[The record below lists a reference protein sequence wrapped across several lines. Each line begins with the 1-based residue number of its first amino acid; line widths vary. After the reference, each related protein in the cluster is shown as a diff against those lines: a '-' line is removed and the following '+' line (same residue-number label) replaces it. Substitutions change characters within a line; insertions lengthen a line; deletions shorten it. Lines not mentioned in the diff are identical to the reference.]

1 MPDWIARKPPDPK
14 NCPVRVL
21 VISTMVWPDVVELPG
36 SDKVLVESA
45 TPGVADRWATA
56 FRAPAPSTGSSV
68 SRSVV
73 SRQSRSANGPG
84 PRRAPACST
93 ASGTGGRLVRKG
105 RATSSTTEPRI
116 RLLGGFSVAVGDDV
130 VADRAWR
137 LRKAKALVKILA
149 LAPDRRV
156 HRERLAELLWPD
168 RDADAA
174 ANNLNQALYAA
185 RRALDA
191 AGADGAAAV
200 ALIDGAVVLKAQVD
214 VDAFEAAAARA
225 RADRDPAAYVRALG
239 LHGGALLPE
248 DRYEPWADA
257 RRAALTELHTALC
270 LELAELHGDAPAAVV
285 ALQRALVADPLAEP
299 AHRALMRLY
308 ARTGRR
314 QQALAQYQLL
324 RQGLNAE
331 LAAEPD
337 PATRAL
343 YQQLLAPPPAAAAA
357 GGGNLPRQLTSFVG
371 RERER
376 ADIARLLARA
386 RLVTLT
392 GPGGCGKTR
401 LALEAAADALEQ
413 LPDGAWF
420 IDLASLS
427 DPALVVQAAALAV
440 GVPIPGS
447 RSPLEALVAHL
458 ATRDALIVLD
468 NCEHLIDA
476 CARLAEEVLRAGP
489 GVRILATSREP
500 LRCADEVAWR
510 VPSLAEAERLF
521 CERAAAVR
529 PGFDP
534 ADGAAGAVEEIC
546 RHLDGMPLAIELA
559 AARAGALSFDQIA
572 ARLGDSLDVLGAGR
586 RTALTRQQTLRAT
599 IDWSH
604 DLLTGEERVL
614 HRRLAVFAGG
624 FTLEAAEEVCA
635 DGAIARR
642 RVVDLLA
649 RLVEKSLVVAEG
661 ERFRLLDTVR
671 QYAAE
676 RLEAAAER
684 DTVGL
689 RHLDWCL
696 ALAEEHDPLSAGPR
710 RSLQVLESE
719 HDNLRA
725 GLAWAL
731 RRDPQAA
738 LRLATRLWRFWLD
751 RGYFA
756 EGNRWLQTAL
766 AAAPER
772 TPLRVEALLAGA
784 GLSLRL
790 GDPSGFLRHVSDAV
804 SAYRVLGDDRA
815 TAAALYQHAMLAQYV
830 HGTDA
835 EALFG
840 EALALAR
847 RLQDNRLLAAATHAS
862 ATLPWYRGDNTAAR
876 ARVLDALALLDMAPD
891 DDTPFFD
898 GVTFG
903 VCLLDEGPQRRPR
916 IFWEETVFLF
926 HRFARAQAIAYALNN
941 LAWVARAD
949 GDLEQARTTLD
960 DALGRFRSLEDLR
973 GEALTLAHLGNLAR
987 SLGDFEAGRAR
998 LDIAL
1003 TIRSELGDRRAVH
1016 STRIGLGL
1024 LAMTAGDAPAGR
1036 ALLSATL
1043 ADLEAVD
1050 DLPAMAGAQT
1060 NWAIGEERLGE
1071 LQQAARLYEDGSA
1084 LLGLQR
1090 LHRLEAWARLALHDV
1105 YVALGDEPRAQ
1116 TALQRAR
1123 ALFVT
1128 VGDARGVSYT
1138 DAKPALSAVK
1148 RPGA

>member
-1 MPDWIARKPPDPK
+1 M
-14 NCPVRVL
+14 
-21 VISTMVWPDVVELPG
+21 
-36 SDKVLVESA
+36 
-45 TPGVADRWATA
+45 
-56 FRAPAPSTGSSV
+56 
-68 SRSVV
+68 
-73 SRQSRSANGPG
+73 
-84 PRRAPACST
+84 
-93 ASGTGGRLVRKG
+93 
-105 RATSSTTEPRI
+105 
-116 RLLGGFSVAVGDDV
+116 
-130 VADRAWR
+130 
-137 LRKAKALVKILA
+137 
-149 LAPDRRV
+149 

-168 RDADAA
+168 RDAHAA

-200 ALIDGAVVLKAQVD
+200 VLMDGAVVLEAQVD
-214 VDAFEAAAARA
+214 VDAFEAAATRA
-225 RADRDPAAYVRALG
+225 RADRDPAAYERALDV
-239 LHGGALLPE
+239 HGGELLPE

-270 LELAELHGDAPAAVV
+270 LELAELHGDAPVAVV
-285 ALQRALVADPLAEP
+285 ALQRALVADPIAEP

-324 RQGLNAE
+324 RLGLSAE

-343 YQQLLAPPPAAAAA
+343 YQQLLAPTPAPAE

-371 RERER
+371 REREC
-376 ADIARLLARA
+376 AEIARLLGRA

-401 LALEAAADALEQ
+401 LALEAAAGALAE

-420 IDLASLS
+420 VDLGGLS
-427 DPALVVQAAALAV
+427 DPALVAQAAALAV

-447 RSPLEALVAHL
+447 RSAVEALAAHL
-458 ATRDALIVLD
+458 ATREALIVLD

-489 GVRILATSREP
+489 GVRVLATSREP
-500 LRCADEVAWR
+500 LRCADEVVWR

-521 CERAAAVR
+521 CERAAAAR

-534 ADGAAGAVEEIC
+534 ADAAGAVEEIC
-546 RHLDGMPLAIELA
+546 RRLDGMPLAIELA
-559 AARAGALSFDQIA
+559 AARAAALSLDQLA
-572 ARLGDSLDVLGAGR
+572 ARLGKSLDVLGAGR
-586 RTALTRQQTLRAT
+586 RTAVTRQQTLRAT

-604 DLLTGEERVL
+604 DLLTGEERL
-614 HRRLAVFAGG
+614 LYRRLAVFAGG

-635 DGAIARR
+635 GGAIALR

-661 ERFRLLDTVR
+661 ERFRLLDTMR
-671 QYAAE
+671 QYAAD

-696 ALAEEHDPLSAGPR
+696 ALAEQHDPLAAGPR

-719 HDNLRA
+719 HDNLRT

-731 RRDPQAA
+731 RRDSQAA

-756 EGNRWLQTAL
+756 EGNRWLQTTL
-766 AAAPER
+766 AAAPDQ
-772 TPLRVEALLAGA
+772 TPLRVEALLARA

-790 GDPSGFLRHVSDAV
+790 GDPNGFLRHVSDAV
-804 SAYRVLGDDRA
+804 TAYRLLGNERA

-830 HGTDA
+830 GRADA
-835 EALFG
+835 EALVG

-847 RLQDNRLLAAATHAS
+847 RLEDDRLLAVATHAS
-862 ATLPWYRGDNTAAR
+862 ATLPWFRGDNAAAR
-876 ARVLDALALLDMAPD
+876 ARVLEALALLDAAPD

-903 VCLLDEGPQRRPR
+903 VCLLDEGPHRRPR
-916 IFWEETVFLF
+916 MFWEETVFLF
-926 HRFARAQAIAYALNN
+926 HRFARSQAIAYALNN
-941 LAWVARAD
+941 LAWVARAE
-949 GDLEQARTTLD
+949 GDLEQAEATLD
-960 DALGRFRSLEDLR
+960 DALARFRRLQDRR
-973 GEALTLAHLGNLAR
+973 GEALTLAHMGNLSR
-987 SLGDFEAGRAR
+987 SLGDFEAGRAC
-998 LDIAL
+998 LEEAF
-1003 TIRSELGDRRAVH
+1003 TIRSDLGDRRAVLN
-1016 STRIGLGL
+1016 TRMGLGM
-1024 LAMTAGDAPAGR
+1024 LALTAGDAPAGR
-1036 ALLSATL
+1036 ALLSAVL
-1043 ADLEAVD
+1043 AHVEAVD
-1050 DLPAMAGAQT
+1050 DLPAMACVQT

-1071 LQQAARLYEDGSA
+1071 LDQAARLYEDGCA
-1084 LLGLQR
+1084 LLGVQRLQR
-1090 LHRLEAWARLALHDV
+1090 VEGWGRMALHEV
-1105 YVALGDEPRAQ
+1105 CVAVGDEPGAQ

-1123 ALFVT
+1123 ALFAA
-1128 VGDARGVSYT
+1128 VGDARGVPYT
-1138 DAKPALSAVK
+1138 DAKPVLS
-1148 RPGA
+1148 GAKQPARSFVPSTSPPKGAPRA

>member
-1 MPDWIARKPPDPK
+1 
-14 NCPVRVL
+14 
-21 VISTMVWPDVVELPG
+21 
-36 SDKVLVESA
+36 
-45 TPGVADRWATA
+45 
-56 FRAPAPSTGSSV
+56 
-68 SRSVV
+68 
-73 SRQSRSANGPG
+73 
-84 PRRAPACST
+84 
-93 ASGTGGRLVRKG
+93 
-105 RATSSTTEPRI
+105 
-116 RLLGGFSVAVGDDV
+116 LGGFSVAVGDNV
-130 VADRAWR
+130 VSDRAWR

-156 HRERLAELLWPD
+156 HGERLAEWLWPD
-168 RDADAA
+168 RAADAA
-174 ANNLNQALYAA
+174 ANNLNQALYCA

-191 AGADGAAAV
+191 TGADGAATLAM
-200 ALIDGAVVLKAQVD
+200 LDGAVVLRARVD
-214 VDAFEAAAARA
+214 VDCFEAAAARA
-225 RADRDPAAYVRALG
+225 RADREPAAYERALG
-239 LHGGALLPE
+239 LYGGELLPE

-270 LELAELHGDAPAAVV
+270 LELAELHGDAPAAMV
-285 ALQRALVADPLAEP
+285 ALQRALVGDPLAEP
-299 AHRALMRLY
+299 AHRALMGLY
-308 ARTGRR
+308 ARSGRR

-343 YQQLLAPPPAAAAA
+343 YQQLLAPTPAAAAA
-357 GGGNLPRQLTSFVG
+357 QGHGNLPRQLTSFVG
-371 RERER
+371 RQRER
-376 ADIARLLARA
+376 ADIARLLGGA

-401 LALEAAADALEQ
+401 LALEVAADALAQ

-420 IDLASLS
+420 VDLASLS
-427 DPALVVQAAALAV
+427 DPALVAQAAALAV
-440 GVPIPGS
+440 GVPIPAS
-447 RSPLEALVAHL
+447 RSALEALVAHL
-458 ATRDALIVLD
+458 ATREALLVLD

-476 CARLAEEVLRAGP
+476 CARLVEEVLRAGP
-489 GVRILATSREP
+489 GVRVLATSREP
-500 LRCADEVAWR
+500 LRCADELAWR
-510 VPSLAEAERLF
+510 VPGLAEAERLF
-521 CERAAAVR
+521 CERAAAAR

-534 ADGAAGAVEEIC
+534 ADGAGAVGEIC
-546 RHLDGMPLAIELA
+546 RRLDGMPLAIELA
-559 AARAGALSFDQIA
+559 AARASALSLEQIA
-572 ARLGDSLDVLGAGR
+572 ARLGESLDVLVAGR

-614 HRRLAVFAGG
+614 YRRLAVFAGG
-624 FTLEAAEEVCA
+624 FTLEAAEAVCA
-635 DGAIARR
+635 GGAIARR
-642 RVVDLLA
+642 RVVDLLV

-731 RRDPQAA
+731 RRDPQSA
-738 LRLATRLWRFWLD
+738 LGLATRLWRFWLD

-756 EGNRWLQTAL
+756 EGNRWLQTTL
-766 AAAPER
+766 AAAPEQ
-772 TPLRVEALLAGA
+772 TPLRVEALFAGA

-790 GDPSGFLRHVSDAV
+790 GDPNGFLRHVSDAV
-804 SAYRVLGDDRA
+804 SAYRLLGDERA

-830 HGTDA
+830 HRADA
-835 EALFG
+835 EELFA

-847 RLQDNRLLAAATHAS
+847 RLKDDRLLAVATHAS
-862 ATLPWYRGDNTAAR
+862 ATLPWYRGDNAAAR
-876 ARVLDALALLDMAPD
+876 ARVLEALALLDAVPD
-891 DDTPFFD
+891 DETPFFD

-903 VCLLDEGPQRRPR
+903 MCLLDEGPHRRPR
-916 IFWEETVFLF
+916 IVWEETIFLF

-949 GDLEQARTTLD
+949 GDLEQAQATLD
-960 DALGRFRSLEDLR
+960 DALARFRHLQDRR
-973 GEALTLAHLGNLAR
+973 GEALTLAHMGNLSR
-987 SLGDFEAGRAR
+987 SLGDFEAARAR
-998 LDIAL
+998 LEEAL
-1003 TIRSELGDRRAVH
+1003 TIRRDLGDRRAML

-1043 ADLEAVD
+1043 GHLEAVD
-1050 DLPAMAGAQT
+1050 DLPAMAGLQVT
-1060 NWAIGEERLGE
+1060 WAFGEERLGE
-1071 LQQAARLYEDGSA
+1071 LQQAARLYEDGCA
-1084 LLGLQR
+1084 LLDLQR
-1090 LHRLEAWARLALHDV
+1090 LQRLEAWGRLALHEV
-1105 YVALGDEPRAQ
+1105 CVTLGDEPRAQ
-1116 TALQRAR
+1116 EALQRAR
-1123 ALFVT
+1123 ALFVA
-1128 VGDARGVSYT
+1128 VGDARGVPYT
-1138 DAKPALSAVK
+1138 DAKPTLSAVK
-1148 RPGA
+1148 QPGA

>member
-1 MPDWIARKPPDPK
+1 
-14 NCPVRVL
+14 
-21 VISTMVWPDVVELPG
+21 
-36 SDKVLVESA
+36 
-45 TPGVADRWATA
+45 
-56 FRAPAPSTGSSV
+56 
-68 SRSVV
+68 
-73 SRQSRSANGPG
+73 
-84 PRRAPACST
+84 
-93 ASGTGGRLVRKG
+93 
-105 RATSSTTEPRI
+105 
-116 RLLGGFSVAVGDDV
+116 
-130 VADRAWR
+130 
-137 LRKAKALVKILA
+137 
-149 LAPDRRV
+149 V

-174 ANNLNQALYAA
+174 ANNLNQALHSA

-191 AGADGAAAV
+191 AGADGAASV
-200 ALIDGAVVLKAQVD
+200 ALIDGAVVLKAEVD

-225 RADRDPAAYVRALG
+225 RADRDQAAYEQALG
-239 LHGGALLPE
+239 LYDGELLPE

-299 AHRALMRLY
+299 AHRALMSLY
-308 ARTGRR
+308 SRTGRR

-324 RQGLNAE
+324 RQALNAE
-331 LAAEPD
+331 LVAAPD

-343 YQQLLAPPPAAAAA
+343 YQQLLAPAPDAAAARS
-357 GGGNLPRQLTSFVG
+357 GNLPRQLTSFVG

-376 ADIARLLARA
+376 AYIARLLGRA

-401 LALEAAADALEQ
+401 LALEAAADATPRLR
-413 LPDGAWF
+413 DGAWF
-420 IDLASLS
+420 VDLASLS
-427 DPALVVQAAALAV
+427 DPALVAQAAAVAV
-440 GVPIPGS
+440 GVPIPAS
-447 RSPLEALVAHL
+447 RSALEALVAHL
-458 ATRDALIVLD
+458 ATRQALIVLD

-476 CARLAEEVLRAGP
+476 CACLAEEVLCAGP

-500 LRCADEVAWR
+500 LRCADEVAWG

-521 CERAAAVR
+521 CERAAAAR

-534 ADGAAGAVEEIC
+534 ADHAGVVEDIC
-546 RHLDGMPLAIELA
+546 RRLDGMPLAIELA
-559 AARAGALSFDQIA
+559 AARTTALSLEQIA
-572 ARLGDSLDVLGAGR
+572 ARLGDSLDMLSAGR
-586 RTALTRQQTLRAT
+586 RTALSRQQTLRAT

-614 HRRLAVFAGG
+614 HRRLAAFAGG

-635 DGAIARR
+635 GGAIARR

-649 RLVEKSLVVAEG
+649 RLVEKSLVVADG
-661 ERFRLLDTVR
+661 ERYRLLDTVR

-684 DTVGL
+684 DSVGL

-696 ALAEEHDPLSAGPR
+696 ALAEQHDPLSAGPR
-710 RSLQVLESE
+710 RSLQVLERE

-725 GLAWAL
+725 GLAFAV
-731 RRDPQAA
+731 RCDPQAA

-751 RGYFA
+751 RGFFA
-756 EGNRWLQTAL
+756 EGNRWLQTTL
-766 AAAPER
+766 AAAPEQ

-790 GDPSGFLRHVSDAV
+790 GDPDAFLRHVSDAV
-804 SAYRVLGDDRA
+804 SAYRLLGDERA
-815 TAAALYQHAMLAQYV
+815 TAAALYQHALLAQFV
-830 HGTDA
+830 HRADA
-835 EALFG
+835 GALFA

-847 RLQDNRLLAAATHAS
+847 RLEDPRLLAVATHAS
-862 ATLPWYRGDNTAAR
+862 ATLPWYRGDSAAAR
-876 ARVLDALALLDMAPD
+876 ARVLDALALLDAAPD

-903 VCLLDEGPQRRPR
+903 MCLLDEGPERRPR
-916 IFWEETVFLF
+916 MFWEETVFLF

-949 GDLEQARTTLD
+949 GDLEQAQAILD
-960 DALGRFRSLEDLR
+960 DALVRFRRLQDPR
-973 GEALTLAHLGNLAR
+973 GEALTLAHVGSLSR
-987 SLGDFEAGRAR
+987 SLGHFEAARAR
-998 LDIAL
+998 LEEAL
-1003 TIRSELGDRRAVH
+1003 AIRSDLGDRRAML

-1024 LAMTAGDAPAGR
+1024 LALTAGDAPGGR
-1036 ALLSATL
+1036 AVMSTTL

-1050 DLPAMAGAQT
+1050 DLPAMAGTQL

-1071 LQQAARLYEDGSA
+1071 LERAARLYENGSA
-1084 LLGLQR
+1084 LLRVQR
-1090 LHRLEAWARLALHDV
+1090 LQRLEAWGRLALHDV
-1105 YVALGDEPRAQ
+1105 CVALGDEPRAQ
-1116 TALQRAR
+1116 TALERAR
-1123 ALFVT
+1123 ALFVS
-1128 VGDARGVSYT
+1128 VGDARGVPYT
-1138 DAKPALSAVK
+1138 DAKPALSRVK
-1148 RPGA
+1148 QRGA

>member
-1 MPDWIARKPPDPK
+1 M
-14 NCPVRVL
+14 
-21 VISTMVWPDVVELPG
+21 
-36 SDKVLVESA
+36 
-45 TPGVADRWATA
+45 
-56 FRAPAPSTGSSV
+56 
-68 SRSVV
+68 
-73 SRQSRSANGPG
+73 
-84 PRRAPACST
+84 
-93 ASGTGGRLVRKG
+93 
-105 RATSSTTEPRI
+105 
-116 RLLGGFSVAVGDDV
+116 
-130 VADRAWR
+130 
-137 LRKAKALVKILA
+137 
-149 LAPDRRV
+149 

-168 RDADAA
+168 RDAHAA

-225 RADRDPAAYVRALG
+225 RADREPAAYVRALG

-285 ALQRALVADPLAEP
+285 ALQRALVAEPLAEP
-299 AHRALMRLY
+299 AHRGLMRLY
-308 ARTGRR
+308 ASTGRR

-343 YQQLLAPPPAAAAA
+343 YQQLLAPTPAAAAA
-357 GGGNLPRQLTSFVG
+357 GGGNLPRHLTSFVG

-376 ADIARLLARA
+376 ADIARLLGRA

-420 IDLASLS
+420 VDLASLS
-427 DPALVVQAAALAV
+427 DPALVAQAAALAV
-440 GVPIPGS
+440 GVPIPAS
-447 RSPLEALVAHL
+447 RSALEALVAHL
-458 ATRDALIVLD
+458 ATREALIVLD

-489 GVRILATSREP
+489 GVRVLATSREP

-510 VPSLAEAERLF
+510 VPSLAAAERLF
-521 CERAAAVR
+521 CERAAAAR
-529 PGFDP
+529 PGVDP
-534 ADGAAGAVEEIC
+534 VDGAAGAVEEIC
-546 RHLDGMPLAIELA
+546 RRLDGMPLAIELA
-559 AARAGALSFDQIA
+559 AARAAALSLDQIA

-635 DGAIARR
+635 GGAIARR

-649 RLVEKSLVVAEG
+649 RLVEKSLVVATG

-676 RLEAAAER
+676 RLETAAEH
-684 DTVGL
+684 DTLGL

-696 ALAEEHDPLSAGPR
+696 ALAEQHDPLSAGPR
-710 RSLQVLESE
+710 RSLHVLESE

-725 GLAWAL
+725 GLAYAV

-756 EGNRWLQTAL
+756 EGNRWLQTTL

-790 GDPSGFLRHVSDAV
+790 GDPSGLLRHVSDAV
-804 SAYRVLGDDRA
+804 SAYRLLGDDRA

-835 EALFG
+835 EALFA

-847 RLQDNRLLAAATHAS
+847 RLQGNRLLAAATHAS
-862 ATLPWYRGDNTAAR
+862 ATLPWYRSDNATAR
-876 ARVLDALALLDMAPD
+876 ARVLEALALLDAAPD

-903 VCLLDEGPQRRPR
+903 QPLLDEGPHRRPR
-916 IFWEETVFLF
+916 IFWEETIFLF

-949 GDLEQARTTLD
+949 GDLEQARATLEN
-960 DALGRFRSLEDLR
+960 ALGRFQSLEDRR
-973 GEALTLAHLGNLAR
+973 GEALTLAHMGNLAR
-987 SLGDFEAGRAR
+987 SQGDFEAARAH
-998 LDIAL
+998 LETAL

-1090 LHRLEAWARLALHDV
+1090 LHRLEAWSRLALHDV

-1128 VGDARGVSYT
+1128 VGDARGVPYT

-1148 RPGA
+1148 QPGA

>member
-1 MPDWIARKPPDPK
+1 VRRAWCGR
-14 NCPVRVL
+14 PVGDRISAAAIDRLGRVA
-21 VISTMVWPDVVELPG
+21 VGRRSRSSSGPG
-36 SDKVLVESA
+36 S
-45 TPGVADRWATA
+45 
-56 FRAPAPSTGSSV
+56 
-68 SRSVV
+68 
-73 SRQSRSANGPG
+73 
-84 PRRAPACST
+84 RRAPTCST
-93 ASGTGGRLVRKG
+93 ASGTGVSLVGKG
-105 RATSSTTEPRI
+105 RATSNSIEPRI
-116 RLLGGFSVAVGDDV
+116 RLLGGFSVAVGDKV

-174 ANNLNQALYAA
+174 ANNLNQALYCV
-185 RRALDA
+185 RRALGA
-191 AGADGAAAV
+191 AGADGAAAMV
-200 ALIDGAVVLKAQVD
+200 LIDGAVVLRAQVD

-225 RADRDPAAYVRALG
+225 RADRDPVAYARALG
-239 LHGGALLPE
+239 LHAGALLPE

-257 RRAALTELHTALC
+257 RRAALADLHTALC
-270 LELAELHGDAPAAVV
+270 LELAELRGDGPAAVV

-324 RQGLNAE
+324 RQGLSAE

-343 YQQLLAPPPAAAAA
+343 YQHLLAAPAEAEAEAAA

-376 ADIARLLARA
+376 AEIAGLLGRA

-401 LALEAAADALEQ
+401 LALEAAADALAQ

-420 IDLASLS
+420 VDLASLS
-427 DPALVVQAAALAV
+427 DPALVAQAAALAV
-440 GVPIPGS
+440 GVPIPAS
-447 RSPLEALVAHL
+447 RSALEALVAHL
-458 ATRDALIVLD
+458 ATREALVVLD

-476 CARLAEEVLRAGP
+476 CARVAEEVLRAGP
-489 GVRILATSREP
+489 GVRLLATSREP
-500 LRCADEVAWR
+500 LRCADEVAWK
-510 VPSLAEAERLF
+510 VPSLAEAEQLF
-521 CERAAAVR
+521 CERAAAAR

-534 ADGAAGAVEEIC
+534 ADGAAGAVKEIC
-546 RHLDGMPLAIELA
+546 RRLDGMPLAIELA
-559 AARAGALSFDQIA
+559 AARAAALSLDQIA
-572 ARLGDSLDVLGAGR
+572 ARLGESLDVLGAGR

-614 HRRLAVFAGG
+614 YRRLAVFAGG
-624 FTLEAAEEVCA
+624 FTLHAAEEVCA
-635 DGAIARR
+635 GGAIARR
-642 RVVDLLA
+642 RLVELLA
-649 RLVEKSLVVAEG
+649 RLVEKSLVVADG

-696 ALAEEHDPLSAGPR
+696 ALAEQHDPLAAGPR
-710 RSLQVLESE
+710 RSLHVLESE

-756 EGNRWLQTAL
+756 EGNRWLQTTL
-766 AAAPER
+766 AAAPEQ

-790 GDPSGFLRHVSDAV
+790 GDHNGFLRHVSDAV
-804 SAYRVLGDDRA
+804 SAYRLLGDERA

-830 HGTDA
+830 HRADA
-835 EALFG
+835 EPLFA

-847 RLQDNRLLAAATHAS
+847 RLQDDRLLAVATHAS
-862 ATLPWYRGDNTAAR
+862 ATLPWYRGDNAAAR
-876 ARVLDALALLDMAPD
+876 ARVLEALALLDAVPD
-891 DDTPFFD
+891 DNTPFFD

-903 VCLLDEGPQRRPR
+903 VCLLDEGPHRRPR
-916 IFWEETVFLF
+916 IVWEETIFLF

-941 LAWVARAD
+941 LAWVVRAD
-949 GDLEQARTTLD
+949 GDLEQAQATLD
-960 DALGRFRSLEDLR
+960 DALARFRRLEDWR
-973 GEALTLAHLGNLAR
+973 GEALTLAHMGNLSR
-987 SLGDFEAGRAR
+987 SLGDYEAGRAR
-998 LDIAL
+998 LEEAL
-1003 TIRSELGDRRAVH
+1003 TIRSDLGDRRAML

-1036 ALLSATL
+1036 ALLSAAL
-1043 ADLEAVD
+1043 AHTEAVD
-1050 DLPAMAGAQT
+1050 DLPAMACVQT

-1071 LQQAARLYEDGSA
+1071 LEQAARLYEDGCA

-1090 LHRLEAWARLALHDV
+1090 LQRPEAWGRMALHDV
-1105 YVALGDEPRAQ
+1105 RVALGDESRAQ

-1123 ALFVT
+1123 ALFVA
-1128 VGDARGVSYT
+1128 VGDARGVAYT

-1148 RPGA
+1148 QPRA

>member
-1 MPDWIARKPPDPK
+1 
-14 NCPVRVL
+14 
-21 VISTMVWPDVVELPG
+21 
-36 SDKVLVESA
+36 
-45 TPGVADRWATA
+45 
-56 FRAPAPSTGSSV
+56 
-68 SRSVV
+68 
-73 SRQSRSANGPG
+73 
-84 PRRAPACST
+84 
-93 ASGTGGRLVRKG
+93 
-105 RATSSTTEPRI
+105 
-116 RLLGGFSVAVGDDV
+116 V

-149 LAPDRRV
+149 LAADRRV
-156 HRERLAELLWPD
+156 HREQLAELLWPD

-185 RRALDA
+185 RRALDS
-191 AGADGAAAV
+191 AGADGAAALR
-200 ALIDGAVVLKAQVD
+200 LIDGAVVLDAQVD

-225 RADRDPAAYVRALG
+225 RADRDPVAYERALG

-324 RQGLNAE
+324 RQGLSAE

-343 YQQLLAPPPAAAAA
+343 YQRLLAPTPAAAAA

-376 ADIARLLARA
+376 ADIACLLGRA

-401 LALEAAADALEQ
+401 LALEAAADALPE
-413 LPDGAWF
+413 LRDGAWF
-420 IDLASLS
+420 VDLAGLS
-427 DPALVVQAAALAV
+427 DPALVAQAAALAV
-440 GVPIPGS
+440 GVPIPAS
-447 RSPLEALVAHL
+447 RSAQEALVAHL
-458 ATRDALIVLD
+458 ATREALVVLD

-476 CARLAEEVLRAGP
+476 CACLAEEVLCASP

-521 CERAAAVR
+521 CERAAAAR
-529 PGFDP
+529 PGVDP
-534 ADGAAGAVEEIC
+534 ADDAGAVEAIC
-546 RHLDGMPLAIELA
+546 RRLDGMPLAIELA
-559 AARAGALSFDQIA
+559 AARAAVLSFDQIA
-572 ARLGDSLDVLGAGR
+572 ARLGESLDVLGAGR

-604 DLLTGEERVL
+604 DLLTGEERIL
-614 HRRLAVFAGG
+614 FRRLAVFAGG
-624 FTLEAAEEVCA
+624 FTLEAAEVVCA
-635 DGAIARR
+635 GGAIARR

-710 RSLQVLESE
+710 RSLHVLERE
-719 HDNLRA
+719 HDNLRT
-725 GLAWAL
+725 GLTWAL

-756 EGNRWLQTAL
+756 EGNRWLQTTL
-766 AAAPER
+766 AAAPEQ

-790 GDPSGFLRHVSDAV
+790 GDPDGFLRHVSDAV
-804 SAYRVLGDDRA
+804 SAYRLLGDERA
-815 TAAALYQHAMLAQYV
+815 TAAALYQHAMLAQFV
-830 HGTDA
+830 HRADA
-835 EALFG
+835 EALFA

-847 RLQDNRLLAAATHAS
+847 RLKDDRLLAAATHAS
-862 ATLPWYRGDNTAAR
+862 ATLPWYRGDNAAAR
-876 ARVLDALALLDMAPD
+876 ARVLEALALLDAAPD

-903 VCLLDEGPQRRPR
+903 TCLLDEGPDRRPR
-916 IFWEETVFLF
+916 MFWEETVFLF

-949 GDLEQARTTLD
+949 GDLEQAQATLD
-960 DALGRFRSLEDLR
+960 DALARFRRVEDRR
-973 GEALTLAHLGNLAR
+973 GEALTLAHMGNLSR
-987 SLGDFEAGRAR
+987 SLGDVEAARAR
-998 LDIAL
+998 LEEAL
-1003 TIRSELGDRRAVH
+1003 TIRRDLGDRRAML

-1024 LAMTAGDAPAGR
+1024 LAMTAGRAPAGR
-1036 ALLSATL
+1036 ALLSAAL
-1043 ADLEAVD
+1043 AYTEAVD
-1050 DLPAMAGAQT
+1050 DLPAMSGVQI

-1071 LQQAARLYEDGSA
+1071 LQQAARLYEDGCA

-1090 LHRLEAWARLALHDV
+1090 LQRFEAWGRVALHDV
-1105 YVALGDEPRAQ
+1105 CVTLGDEPRAQ
-1116 TALQRAR
+1116 TELQRAR
-1123 ALFVT
+1123 ALFVA
-1128 VGDARGVSYT
+1128 VGDARGVPYT
-1138 DAKPALSAVK
+1138 DAKPTLSRVK
-1148 RPGA
+1148 QPSA

>member
-1 MPDWIARKPPDPK
+1 MSTRCIGASTNLSAGCSGHSSAGLDAASQPTFSKPTP
-14 NCPVRVL
+14 RASVL
-21 VISTMVWPDVVELPG
+21 KCRATRQVWPTGCARRPP
-36 SDKVLVESA
+36 VLA
-45 TPGVADRWATA
+45 L
-56 FRAPAPSTGSSV
+56 GSS
-68 SRSVV
+68 
-73 SRQSRSANGPG
+73 A
-84 PRRAPACST
+84 
-93 ASGTGGRLVRKG
+93 KG
-105 RATSSTTEPRI
+105 RATSNSTEPRI
-116 RLLGGFSVAVGDDV
+116 RLLGGFSVAVGDNV

-168 RDADAA
+168 HDADAA
-174 ANNLNQALYAA
+174 ANNLNQALYCA
-185 RRALDA
+185 RRAFDA

-200 ALIDGAVVLKAQVD
+200 VLIDGAVVLRARVD
-214 VDAFEAAAARA
+214 VDAFETAAARA
-225 RADRDPAAYVRALG
+225 RADRDPVAYERALD
-239 LHGGALLPE
+239 LHGGALVPE

-270 LELAELHGDAPAAVV
+270 LELADLHGNAPAAVV
-285 ALQRALVADPLAEP
+285 ALQRALRADPLAEA

-324 RQGLNAE
+324 RQSLSAE

-343 YQQLLAPPPAAAAA
+343 YQQLLAPTPPTAAR
-357 GGGNLPRQLTSFVG
+357 GGNLPRQLTSFVG

-376 ADIARLLARA
+376 AGIARLLRRA

-401 LALEAAADALEQ
+401 LALEAAADALAG

-420 IDLASLS
+420 VDLASVS
-427 DPALVVQAAALAV
+427 DHALVAQAAALAV
-440 GVPIPGS
+440 GVPIPAS
-447 RSPLEALVAHL
+447 RSAQEALVAHL
-458 ATRDALIVLD
+458 ATCEALLVLD
-468 NCEHLIDA
+468 NCEHLIDV
-476 CARLAEEVLRAGP
+476 CARLAEEVLRGSP

-521 CERAAAVR
+521 CERAAAAR

-534 ADGAAGAVEEIC
+534 ADGAAGVVGEIC
-546 RHLDGMPLAIELA
+546 RRLDGMPLAIELA
-559 AARAGALSFDQIA
+559 AARAAALSLDQIA
-572 ARLGDSLDVLGAGR
+572 ARLGESLDVLGAGR

-604 DLLTGEERVL
+604 DLLTDDERVL
-614 HRRLAVFAGG
+614 YRRLAVFAGG
-624 FTLEAAEEVCA
+624 FTLEAAEAVCA
-635 DGAIARR
+635 GGAISARQ
-642 RVVDLLA
+642 VVDLLA
-649 RLVEKSLVVAEG
+649 RLVEKSLVVAAG

-676 RLEAAAER
+676 RLEAASER
-684 DTVGL
+684 DAVAR

-696 ALAEEHDPLSAGPR
+696 ALAQEHDPLSAGQE
-710 RSLQVLESE
+710 RSLQVLETE
-719 HDNLRA
+719 HDNLRTA
-725 GLAWAL
+725 LAWAV

-738 LRLATRLWRFWLD
+738 LGLATRLWRFWLD

-766 AAAPER
+766 AAAPEH

-790 GDPSGFLRHVSDAV
+790 GDPNGFLRHVSDAV
-804 SAYRVLGDDRA
+804 SAYRLLGDDRA

-830 HGTDA
+830 HRADA
-835 EALFG
+835 EALFA

-847 RLQDNRLLAAATHAS
+847 RLGDDRLLAVATHAS
-862 ATLPWYRGDNTAAR
+862 ATLPWYRGDNAAAR
-876 ARVLDALALLDMAPD
+876 ARVLEALALLDAAPD
-891 DDTPFFD
+891 DETPFFD

-903 VCLLDEGPQRRPR
+903 VCVLDEGPNGRPR
-916 IFWEETVFLF
+916 LFWEETVFLF
-926 HRFARAQAIAYALNN
+926 HRFARAPAIAYALNN

-949 GDLEQARTTLD
+949 GDLEQAQATLD
-960 DALGRFRSLEDLR
+960 DALARFRRLRDRR
-973 GEALTLAHLGNLAR
+973 GEALTLAHMGNFSR
-987 SLGDFEAGRAR
+987 SRGDFEAARAH
-998 LDIAL
+998 LEEAL
-1003 TIRSELGDRRAVH
+1003 AIRSDLGDRRAVL
-1016 STRIGLGL
+1016 STRLALGL
-1024 LAMTAGDAPAGR
+1024 VTMTAGDAPAGR
-1036 ALLSATL
+1036 ALLSAAL
-1043 ADLEAVD
+1043 AHAEAVD
-1050 DLPAMAGAQT
+1050 DLPAMACAQT

-1071 LQQAARLYEDGSA
+1071 LERAARLYEDGCA

-1090 LHRLEAWARLALHDV
+1090 LQRPEAWGRMALHDV
-1105 YVALGDEPRAQ
+1105 CVALGDEPRAL

-1123 ALFVT
+1123 TLFVA
-1128 VGDARGVSYT
+1128 VGDVRGVPYT

-1148 RPGA
+1148 QPGT

>member
-1 MPDWIARKPPDPK
+1 MD
-14 NCPVRVL
+14 
-21 VISTMVWPDVVELPG
+21 
-36 SDKVLVESA
+36 
-45 TPGVADRWATA
+45 
-56 FRAPAPSTGSSV
+56 
-68 SRSVV
+68 
-73 SRQSRSANGPG
+73 
-84 PRRAPACST
+84 
-93 ASGTGGRLVRKG
+93 
-105 RATSSTTEPRI
+105 
-116 RLLGGFSVAVGDDV
+116 

-137 LRKAKALVKILA
+137 LRKAKALVKIVA

-191 AGADGAAAV
+191 AGADGAV
-200 ALIDGAVVLKAQVD
+200 ALPLVDGAVVLNAEVD

-225 RADRDPAAYVRALG
+225 RADPDPAAHERALG
-239 LHGGALLPE
+239 LYGGALLPE
-248 DRYEPWADA
+248 DRYEAWADA
-257 RRAALTELHTALC
+257 RRASLTELHTALC

-285 ALQRALVADPLAEP
+285 ALHRALVADPLAEP

-324 RQGLNAE
+324 RQGLTAE

-343 YQQLLAPPPAAAAA
+343 YQKLLAPTPAAAA

-376 ADIARLLARA
+376 AEIARLLERA

-401 LALEAAADALEQ
+401 LALEVAADATPQ
-413 LPDGAWF
+413 LRDGAWF
-420 IDLASLS
+420 VDLASLS
-427 DPALVVQAAALAV
+427 NPALVAQAAALAV
-440 GVPIPGS
+440 GVPIPAS
-447 RSPLEALVAHL
+447 RSSLEALVVHL
-458 ATRDALIVLD
+458 ATREALLVLD

-489 GVRILATSREP
+489 GVRLLATSREP
-500 LRCADEVAWR
+500 LRCAGEVAWR

-521 CERAAAVR
+521 CERAAAAR

-534 ADGAAGAVEEIC
+534 AAGGAGAVEEIC
-546 RHLDGMPLAIELA
+546 RRLDGMPLAIELA
-559 AARAGALSFDQIA
+559 AARAAALSLDQIA
-572 ARLGDSLDVLGAGR
+572 ARLGESLDLLGAGR

-604 DLLTGEERVL
+604 DLLTDEERVL
-614 HRRLAVFAGG
+614 HRRLAVFTGG
-624 FTLEAAEEVCA
+624 FTLEAAEAVCA
-635 DGAIARR
+635 GGAIAQR
-642 RVVDLLA
+642 RVVELLA
-649 RLVEKSLVVAEG
+649 RLVEKSFVIAEG

-696 ALAEEHDPLSAGPR
+696 AVAEEHDPLSAGPR
-710 RSLQVLESE
+710 RSLRVLESE

-731 RRDPQAA
+731 RRDPHAA

-751 RGYFA
+751 RGFFA
-756 EGNRWLQTAL
+756 EGNHWLQTTL
-766 AAAPER
+766 AAAPEQ

-790 GDPSGFLRHVSDAV
+790 GDPNGFLRHVSDAV
-804 SAYRVLGDDRA
+804 RAYRLLGDERA
-815 TAAALYQHAMLAQYV
+815 TAAALYQHALLAQYV
-830 HGTDA
+830 HRADA
-835 EALFG
+835 EALFA

-847 RLQDNRLLAAATHAS
+847 RLEDDRLLAVATHAS
-862 ATLPWYRGDNTAAR
+862 ATLPWYRGDNAAAR
-876 ARVLDALALLDMAPD
+876 ARVLEALALLDAAPD
-891 DDTPFFD
+891 DDAPFFD

-903 VCLLDEGPQRRPR
+903 MCLLDEGPHHRPR
-916 IFWEETVFLF
+916 IVWEETVFLF

-949 GDLEQARTTLD
+949 GALEQAQATLD
-960 DALGRFRSLEDLR
+960 DALGRFQSLDDR
-973 GEALTLAHLGNLAR
+973 QGEALTLAHMGNLAR
-987 SLGDFEAGRAR
+987 SQGDFEAARAR
-998 LDIAL
+998 LEKSL
-1003 TIRSELGDRRAVH
+1003 TIRSDLGDRRAVH

-1071 LQQAARLYEDGSA
+1071 LQRAARLYEDGSA
-1084 LLGLQR
+1084 LLGHQR
-1090 LHRLEAWARLALHDV
+1090 LHRFEAWSRLALHDV
-1105 YVALGDEPRAQ
+1105 HVALGDEPRAQ
-1116 TALQRAR
+1116 RALQRAR
-1123 ALFVT
+1123 SLFVT
-1128 VGDARGVSYT
+1128 VGDARGVTYT
-1138 DAKPALSAVK
+1138 DAKPALSRVK
-1148 RPGA
+1148 QPGA

>member
-1 MPDWIARKPPDPK
+1 
-14 NCPVRVL
+14 V
-21 VISTMVWPDVVELPG
+21 G
-36 SDKVLVESA
+36 
-45 TPGVADRWATA
+45 
-56 FRAPAPSTGSSV
+56 
-68 SRSVV
+68 
-73 SRQSRSANGPG
+73 
-84 PRRAPACST
+84 
-93 ASGTGGRLVRKG
+93 KG
-105 RATSSTTEPRI
+105 RATSNTTEPRI
-116 RLLGGFSVAVGDDV
+116 RLLGGLSVAVGDNIV
-130 VADRAWR
+130 SDRAWR
-137 LRKAKALVKILA
+137 LRKAKALIKILA

-174 ANNLNQALYAA
+174 ANNLNQALFSA

-200 ALIDGAVVLKAQVD
+200 VLTDGAVVLKAQVD
-214 VDAFEAAAARA
+214 VDAFEAAATRA
-225 RADRDPAAYVRALG
+225 RADRDPAAYVRALD

-308 ARTGRR
+308 TRTGRR

-324 RQGLNAE
+324 RRGLSAE

-343 YQQLLAPPPAAAAA
+343 YQQLLAPTPAPGAR
-357 GGGNLPRQLTSFVG
+357 GGNLPSPLTSFVG

-376 ADIARLLARA
+376 AEIARLLGRA

-401 LALEAAADALEQ
+401 LALEAAADALAQ

-420 IDLASLS
+420 VDLAGLG
-427 DPALVVQAAALAV
+427 DPELVAQAAALAL
-440 GVPIPGS
+440 GVPIPAS
-447 RSPLEALVAHL
+447 RSTLEALVAHL
-458 ATRDALIVLD
+458 ATREALIVLD
-468 NCEHLIDA
+468 NCEHLIEA

-489 GVRILATSREP
+489 GVRVLATSREP

-521 CERAAAVR
+521 CDRAAAAR
-529 PGFDP
+529 KGFDP
-534 ADGAAGAVEEIC
+534 ADDAAGAVEEIC
-546 RHLDGMPLAIELA
+546 RRLDGMPLAIELA
-559 AARAGALSFDQIA
+559 AARAAALSLDQIA
-572 ARLGDSLDVLGAGR
+572 AHLGESLDLLGAGR

-604 DLLTGEERVL
+604 DLLTAEERVL

-624 FTLEAAEEVCA
+624 FTLEAAGEVCA

-649 RLVEKSLVVAEG
+649 RLVEKSLVVADG

-696 ALAEEHDPLSAGPR
+696 ALAEQHDPLAAGPR
-710 RSLQVLESE
+710 RSLQALESE

-756 EGNRWLQTAL
+756 EGNRWLQTTL
-766 AAAPER
+766 AAAPEQ

-790 GDPSGFLRHVSDAV
+790 GDPRGFLRHVGDAV
-804 SAYRVLGDDRA
+804 SAYRLLGDERA
-815 TAAALYQHAMLAQYV
+815 TAAALYQHAMFAQFV
-830 HGTDA
+830 GRADA
-835 EALFG
+835 EALVG

-847 RLQDNRLLAAATHAS
+847 GLEDDRLLAVATHAS
-862 ATLPWYRGDNTAAR
+862 ATLPWYRGDNEAAR
-876 ARVLDALALLDMAPD
+876 ARVLEALGLLDAAPD
-891 DDTPFFD
+891 DDSPFFD

-903 VCLLDEGPQRRPR
+903 LCLLDEGPQRRPR
-916 IFWEETVFLF
+916 MFWEETVFLF

-949 GDLEQARTTLD
+949 GDLEHAQATLD
-960 DALGRFRSLEDLR
+960 DALARFRHLEDR
-973 GEALTLAHLGNLAR
+973 PGEALTLAHMGNLSR
-987 SLGDFEAGRAR
+987 SLGDFEAGRTCLEGAF
-998 LDIAL
+998 
-1003 TIRSELGDRRAVH
+1003 TIRNELGDRRAML
-1016 STRIGLGL
+1016 STRMGLGL

-1036 ALLSATL
+1036 ALLSAAL

-1050 DLPAMAGAQT
+1050 DLPAMAALQT

-1071 LQQAARLYEDGSA
+1071 LEQAARLYEDGCA
-1084 LLGLQR
+1084 LLGVQR
-1090 LHRLEAWARLALHDV
+1090 VQRVEAWGRLALHEV
-1105 YVALGDEPRAQ
+1105 CVALGDDPGAQ

-1123 ALFVT
+1123 ALFVA
-1128 VGDARGVSYT
+1128 VGDARGVPYT
-1138 DAKPALSAVK
+1138 DAKPVLSGVK
-1148 RPGA
+1148 QSGA

>member
-1 MPDWIARKPPDPK
+1 
-14 NCPVRVL
+14 
-21 VISTMVWPDVVELPG
+21 
-36 SDKVLVESA
+36 
-45 TPGVADRWATA
+45 
-56 FRAPAPSTGSSV
+56 
-68 SRSVV
+68 
-73 SRQSRSANGPG
+73 
-84 PRRAPACST
+84 
-93 ASGTGGRLVRKG
+93 
-105 RATSSTTEPRI
+105 
-116 RLLGGFSVAVGDDV
+116 LGGFSVAVGDNV

-168 RDADAA
+168 SDADAA
-174 ANNLNQALYAA
+174 ANNLNQALYCA

-214 VDAFEAAAARA
+214 VDAFEAAAVRA
-225 RADRDPAAYVRALG
+225 RADRDPAAYERALG

-248 DRYEPWADA
+248 DRYEPWADV
-257 RRAALTELHTALC
+257 RRTAFTELYTALC
-270 LELAELHGDAPAAVV
+270 LELAELHGDGPAAVV
-285 ALQRALVADPLAEP
+285 ALQHALVADPLAEP

-324 RQGLNAE
+324 RHGLNAE

-343 YQQLLAPPPAAAAA
+343 YQQLLAPMPAAAAA
-357 GGGNLPRQLTSFVG
+357 EGGNLPRQLTSFVG

-376 ADIARLLARA
+376 ADIARLLVRA

-401 LALEAAADALEQ
+401 LALEVAADALAHV
-413 LPDGAWF
+413 PDGAWF
-420 IDLASLS
+420 VDLASLS
-427 DPALVVQAAALAV
+427 DPALVAQAAALAV
-440 GVPIPGS
+440 GVPIPAS
-447 RSPLEALVAHL
+447 RSALEALVAHL
-458 ATRDALIVLD
+458 ATREALIVLD
-468 NCEHLIDA
+468 NCEHLIEA
-476 CARLAEEVLRAGP
+476 CACLAEEVLRAGP
-489 GVRILATSREP
+489 GARVLATSREP
-500 LRCADEVAWR
+500 LRCADEVAWL

-521 CERAAAVR
+521 CERAAAAR
-529 PGFDP
+529 PGFDA
-534 ADGAAGAVEEIC
+534 ADGAARAVREIC
-546 RHLDGMPLAIELA
+546 RRLDGMPLAIELA
-559 AARAGALSFDQIA
+559 AARVAVLSADQIA

-604 DLLTGEERVL
+604 DLLTGEERVVF
-614 HRRLAVFAGG
+614 RRLAVFAGG

-635 DGAIARR
+635 GGAIARR
-642 RVVDLLA
+642 RVVDVLA

-725 GLAWAL
+725 GLAWA
-731 RRDPQAA
+731 RRSDRQAA

-751 RGYFA
+751 RGFFA
-756 EGNRWLQTAL
+756 EGSRWLQTTL
-766 AAAPER
+766 AAAPKQ

-790 GDPSGFLRHVSDAV
+790 GDPDGFLRHVSDAV
-804 SAYRVLGDDRA
+804 SAYRLLGDERA
-815 TAAALYQHAMLAQYV
+815 TAAALYQHAMLAQFV
-830 HGTDA
+830 HRADA
-835 EALFG
+835 EALFA

-847 RLQDNRLLAAATHAS
+847 RLEDDRLLAVATHAS
-862 ATLPWYRGDNTAAR
+862 ATLPWYRGDNAAAR
-876 ARVLDALALLDMAPD
+876 ARVLEALALLDAAPD

-903 VCLLDEGPQRRPR
+903 MCLLDEGPDRRPR
-916 IFWEETVFLF
+916 MFWEETVFLF

-949 GDLEQARTTLD
+949 GDLEQAQATLD
-960 DALGRFRSLEDLR
+960 DAIARFRRLEDRR
-973 GEALTLAHLGNLAR
+973 GEALTLAHQGNLSR
-987 SLGDFEAGRAR
+987 SLGDYEAARAC
-998 LDIAL
+998 LEEAL
-1003 TIRSELGDRRAVH
+1003 TIRSDLGDRRAML

-1024 LAMTAGDAPAGR
+1024 LAMMAGDAPAGR
-1036 ALLSATL
+1036 ALLSAALT
-1043 ADLEAVD
+1043 DLEAVD
-1050 DLPAMAGAQT
+1050 DLPAMAGLQT

-1071 LQQAARLYEDGSA
+1071 LERAARLYEEGCA

-1090 LHRLEAWARLALHDV
+1090 LQRFEAWGRMALHDV
-1105 YVALGDEPRAQ
+1105 CVARGDERRAQ

-1123 ALFVT
+1123 ALFVA
-1128 VGDARGVSYT
+1128 VGDARGVAYT
-1138 DAKPALSAVK
+1138 DAKPELSGVK
-1148 RPGA
+1148 QPGA

>member
-1 MPDWIARKPPDPK
+1 M
-14 NCPVRVL
+14 
-21 VISTMVWPDVVELPG
+21 
-36 SDKVLVESA
+36 
-45 TPGVADRWATA
+45 
-56 FRAPAPSTGSSV
+56 
-68 SRSVV
+68 
-73 SRQSRSANGPG
+73 
-84 PRRAPACST
+84 
-93 ASGTGGRLVRKG
+93 RKG
-105 RATSSTTEPRI
+105 RATSNRTEPRV

-149 LAPDRRV
+149 LAADRRV
-156 HRERLAELLWPD
+156 HREQLAELLWPD
-168 RDADAA
+168 RDAAAA

-185 RRALDA
+185 RRALDG
-191 AGADGAAAV
+191 AGADGAAALT
-200 ALIDGAVVLKAQVD
+200 LIDGAVVLDARVD

-225 RADRDPAAYVRALG
+225 RADRDPLAYERALG

-324 RQGLNAE
+324 RQGLSAE
-331 LAAEPD
+331 FAAEPD

-343 YQQLLAPPPAAAAA
+343 YQRLLAPTPPAAAR
-357 GGGNLPRQLTSFVG
+357 GGNLPRQLTSFVG

-376 ADIARLLARA
+376 ADIARLLRRA

-401 LALEAAADALEQ
+401 LALEAAADALAEQ
-413 LPDGAWF
+413 RDGAWF
-420 IDLASLS
+420 VDLAGLS
-427 DPALVVQAAALAV
+427 DPALVAQAAALAV
-440 GVPIPGS
+440 GVPIPAS
-447 RSPLEALVAHL
+447 RSALEALVAHL
-458 ATRDALIVLD
+458 ATREALVVLD

-500 LRCADEVAWR
+500 LRCADEVTWR

-521 CERAAAVR
+521 CERAATAR
-529 PGFDP
+529 LGFDA
-534 ADGAAGAVEEIC
+534 ADDAGAVEAIC

-559 AARAGALSFDQIA
+559 AARAAALSLDQIA
-572 ARLGDSLDVLGAGR
+572 ARLGDNLDVLGAGR

-604 DLLTGEERVL
+604 DLLTGEERIL
-614 HRRLAVFAGG
+614 FRRLAVFAGG
-624 FTLEAAEEVCA
+624 FTLEAAEVVCA
-635 DGAIARR
+635 GGAIARR

-676 RLEAAAER
+676 RLEEAAER
-684 DTVGL
+684 DSVEL

-719 HDNLRA
+719 HDNLRT

-756 EGNRWLQTAL
+756 EGNRWLQTTL
-766 AAAPER
+766 AAAPEQ

-790 GDPSGFLRHVSDAV
+790 GDPDGFLLHVSDAV
-804 SAYRVLGDDRA
+804 SAYRLLGDECA
-815 TAAALYQHAMLAQYV
+815 TAAALYQHAMLAQFV
-830 HGTDA
+830 HRADA
-835 EALFG
+835 EALFA
-840 EALALAR
+840 EALVLAR
-847 RLQDNRLLAAATHAS
+847 RLGDDRLLAVATHAS
-862 ATLPWYRGDNTAAR
+862 ATLPWYRGDNAAAR
-876 ARVLDALALLDMAPD
+876 ARVLEALALLDAVPD

-903 VCLLDEGPQRRPR
+903 VCLLDEGPHRRPR
-916 IFWEETVFLF
+916 IVWEETIFLF
-926 HRFARAQAIAYALNN
+926 HRFARAQATAYALNN

-949 GDLEQARTTLD
+949 GDLEQAQATLD
-960 DALGRFRSLEDLR
+960 DALARFRRLQDR
-973 GEALTLAHLGNLAR
+973 PGEALTLAHMGNLSR
-987 SLGDFEAGRAR
+987 SRGDFEAARAR
-998 LDIAL
+998 LEQAL
-1003 TIRSELGDRRAVH
+1003 TIRSDLGDSRAML
-1016 STRIGLGL
+1016 STRVGLGL
-1024 LAMTAGDAPAGR
+1024 VAMTAGDAGAGR
-1036 ALLSATL
+1036 ALLSAAL
-1043 ADLEAVD
+1043 AHTEAVD
-1050 DLPAMAGAQT
+1050 DLPAMACVQT

-1071 LQQAARLYEDGSA
+1071 LEQAARLYEDGGA
-1084 LLGLQR
+1084 LLGHQRLQR
-1090 LHRLEAWARLALHDV
+1090 PEAWARMALHDV
-1105 YVALGDEPRAQ
+1105 CVALGDGRGAQ

-1123 ALFVT
+1123 ALFVA
-1128 VGDARGVSYT
+1128 VGDARGVPYT

-1148 RPGA
+1148 QPGA

>member
-1 MPDWIARKPPDPK
+1 M
-14 NCPVRVL
+14 
-21 VISTMVWPDVVELPG
+21 
-36 SDKVLVESA
+36 
-45 TPGVADRWATA
+45 
-56 FRAPAPSTGSSV
+56 
-68 SRSVV
+68 
-73 SRQSRSANGPG
+73 
-84 PRRAPACST
+84 
-93 ASGTGGRLVRKG
+93 
-105 RATSSTTEPRI
+105 TSNSIEPHI
-116 RLLGGFSVAVGDDV
+116 RLLGGFSVAVGDHV

-168 RDADAA
+168 RDAEAA

-185 RRALDA
+185 RRAFDS
-191 AGADGAAAV
+191 AGADGAAAL
-200 ALIDGAVVLKAQVD
+200 ALIDAAAVLDAQVD

-225 RADRDPAAYVRALG
+225 RADRNPAEYERALG
-239 LHGGALLPE
+239 LYGGELLPE
-248 DRYEPWADA
+248 DRYEPWANA
-257 RRAALTELHTALC
+257 RRAALAELYSALC
-270 LELAELHGDAPAAVV
+270 LELAALHGDAPAAVA
-285 ALQRALVADPLAEP
+285 ALQRALVADPLAES
-299 AHRALMRLY
+299 AHRALMSVY

-343 YQQLLAPPPAAAAA
+343 YQQLLAPTPVAA

-376 ADIARLLARA
+376 ADIARLLGRA

-401 LALEAAADALEQ
+401 LAIEAAADVRKA

-420 IDLASLS
+420 VDLAGLS
-427 DPALVVQAAALAV
+427 DSALVAQAAALAV
-440 GVPIPGS
+440 GVPIPAS
-447 RSPLEALVAHL
+447 RSAQEALVAHL
-458 ATRDALIVLD
+458 ATRETLLVLD
-468 NCEHLIDA
+468 NCEHLIDS
-476 CARLAEEVLRAGP
+476 CARLAEDILRAGP
-489 GVRILATSREP
+489 GARVLATSREP

-510 VPSLAEAERLF
+510 VPSLAEAELLF
-521 CERAAAVR
+521 CERAAAAR
-529 PGFDP
+529 PGFDA
-534 ADGAAGAVEEIC
+534 ADDAAGAVGEIC
-546 RHLDGMPLAIELA
+546 QRLDGMPLAIELA
-559 AARAGALSFDQIA
+559 AARAAALSLDQIA

-624 FTLEAAEEVCA
+624 FTLEAAEAVCA
-635 DGAIARR
+635 GGAITLR

-676 RLEAAAER
+676 QLESAAER

-696 ALAEEHDPLSAGPR
+696 ALAEQHDPMSAGPR
-710 RSLQVLESE
+710 RSLHALESE

-738 LRLATRLWRFWLD
+738 LRLATRLWRYWLD

-756 EGNRWLQTAL
+756 EGNRWLQTTL
-766 AAAPER
+766 AAAPEQ
-772 TPLRVEALLAGA
+772 TPLRVEALLARA

-790 GDPSGFLRHVSDAV
+790 GDPHGFLRHVGDAV
-804 SAYRVLGDDRA
+804 SAYRLLGDERA
-815 TAAALYQHAMLAQYV
+815 TAAALYQHAMLAQFV
-830 HGTDA
+830 HRADA
-835 EALFG
+835 EALFA

-847 RLQDNRLLAAATHAS
+847 RLEDDRLLAVATHAS
-862 ATLPWYRGDNTAAR
+862 ATLPWYRGDNAGAR
-876 ARVLDALALLDMAPD
+876 ARVMEALALLDAAPD
-891 DDTPFFD
+891 DDVPFFD

-903 VCLLDEGPQRRPR
+903 MCLLDEGPDRRPR
-916 IFWEETVFLF
+916 IVWEETIFLF
-926 HRFARAQAIAYALNN
+926 HRFARAQATAYALNN
-941 LAWVARAD
+941 LAWVDRAD
-949 GDLEQARTTLD
+949 GDLEQAQATLD
-960 DALGRFRSLEDLR
+960 DALARFHSLGDRR
-973 GEALTLAHLGNLAR
+973 GEALTRAHMGNLAR
-987 SLGDFEAGRAR
+987 SQGDFEAARAD
-998 LDIAL
+998 LEKAIA
-1003 TIRSELGDRRAVH
+1003 IRSELGDRRAVH

-1043 ADLEAVD
+1043 AELEAVD
-1050 DLPAMAGAQT
+1050 DLPAIAGAQT
-1060 NWAIGEERLGE
+1060 TWAIGEERLGE
-1071 LQQAARLYEDGSA
+1071 LQRAARLYEDSSA

-1090 LHRLEAWARLALHDV
+1090 LQRFEAWSRLALHDV

-1116 TALQRAR
+1116 AALRRAR
-1123 ALFVT
+1123 ALFVA
-1128 VGDARGVSYT
+1128 VGDARGVPYT
-1138 DAKPALSAVK
+1138 DAKPALSRVK
-1148 RPGA
+1148 QPGA

>member
-1 MPDWIARKPPDPK
+1 MLDGGNA
-14 NCPVRVL
+14 
-21 VISTMVWPDVVELPG
+21 
-36 SDKVLVESA
+36 
-45 TPGVADRWATA
+45 
-56 FRAPAPSTGSSV
+56 
-68 SRSVV
+68 
-73 SRQSRSANGPG
+73 PG

-93 ASGTGGRLVRKG
+93 ASGTGVRLVGKG
-105 RATSSTTEPRI
+105 RVTSNTSEPRI
-116 RLLGGFSVAVGDDV
+116 RLLGGFSVAVGDKV

-156 HRERLAELLWPD
+156 HRERLAELLWAE

-191 AGADGAAAV
+191 AGGDGAAAV
-200 ALIDGAVVLKAQVD
+200 VLIDGAVVLNAQVD
-214 VDAFEAAAARA
+214 VDAFEAAATRA
-225 RADRDPAAYVRALG
+225 RADRDPATYERALG

-257 RRAALTELHTALC
+257 QRAALTDLHTALC
-270 LELAELHGDAPAAVV
+270 LELAELHGDAPAAAV

-324 RQGLNAE
+324 RQGLSAE

-343 YQQLLAPPPAAAAA
+343 YQELLAPTPAAAAE

-376 ADIARLLARA
+376 ADIARLLGRA

-392 GPGGCGKTR
+392 GAGGCGKTR
-401 LALEAAADALEQ
+401 LALEAAADARAQ

-420 IDLASLS
+420 VDLASLS
-427 DPALVVQAAALAV
+427 DPALVAQAAALAV
-440 GVPIPGS
+440 GVPIPAS
-447 RSPLEALVAHL
+447 RSAVEALVAHL
-458 ATRDALIVLD
+458 ATRETVLVLD

-476 CARLAEEVLRAGP
+476 SARLAEEVLRAGP
-489 GVRILATSREP
+489 GVRVLATSREP

-521 CERAAAVR
+521 CERAAAAR
-529 PGFDP
+529 PGFDR

-546 RHLDGMPLAIELA
+546 RRLDGMPLAIELA
-559 AARAGALSFDQIA
+559 AARVAALSLDQIA
-572 ARLGDSLDVLGAGR
+572 ARLGESLDVLGAGR

-635 DGAIARR
+635 GGAIARR

-649 RLVEKSLVVAEG
+649 RLVEKSLVVADG

-676 RLEAAAER
+676 RLEEAAEH
-684 DTVGL
+684 DTVAL

-696 ALAEEHDPLSAGPR
+696 ALAEQHDPLAAGPP
-710 RSLQVLESE
+710 RSLQALEGE

-731 RRDPQAA
+731 HRDPQTA

-756 EGNRWLQTAL
+756 EGNRWLQTTV
-766 AAAPER
+766 AAAPEQ

-790 GDPSGFLRHVSDAV
+790 GDPNGFLRHVSDAV
-804 SAYRVLGDDRA
+804 SAYRLLGDERA
-815 TAAALYQHAMLAQYV
+815 TAAALYQHAMFAQYV
-830 HGTDA
+830 HRADA
-835 EALFG
+835 EALIA

-847 RLQDNRLLAAATHAS
+847 RLEDARLLAAATHAS
-862 ATLPWYRGDNTAAR
+862 ATLPWNRGDNAAAR
-876 ARVLDALALLDMAPD
+876 ARVLETLALLDAAPD

-903 VCLLDEGPQRRPR
+903 LCLLDEGPKGQPR

-926 HRFARAQAIAYALNN
+926 HRFARAQATAYALNN

-949 GDLEQARTTLD
+949 GDLEQAQATLD
-960 DALGRFRSLEDLR
+960 DALARFRRLQDRR
-973 GEALTLAHLGNLAR
+973 GEALTLAHMGNLSR
-987 SLGDFEAGRAR
+987 SLGDFEAARAH
-998 LDIAL
+998 LEEAL
-1003 TIRSELGDRRAVH
+1003 TIRSDLGDRRAML

-1024 LAMTAGDAPAGR
+1024 LALTAGDAAAGR
-1036 ALLSATL
+1036 ALLSAAL
-1043 ADLEAVD
+1043 AHTEAVD
-1050 DLPAMAGAQT
+1050 DLPAMACVQT

-1071 LQQAARLYEDGSA
+1071 LEQAARLYEDGSA
-1084 LLGLQR
+1084 LARLQR
-1090 LHRLEAWARLALHDV
+1090 LQRFEAWGRVALHEV
-1105 YVALGDEPRAQ
+1105 CVALGDEPCAQ

-1123 ALFVT
+1123 ALFVA
-1128 VGDARGVSYT
+1128 VGDARGVPYT
-1138 DAKPALSAVK
+1138 DAKPVLSAVK
-1148 RPGA
+1148 QSGV

>member
-1 MPDWIARKPPDPK
+1 M
-14 NCPVRVL
+14 
-21 VISTMVWPDVVELPG
+21 G
-36 SDKVLVESA
+36 
-45 TPGVADRWATA
+45 
-56 FRAPAPSTGSSV
+56 
-68 SRSVV
+68 
-73 SRQSRSANGPG
+73 
-84 PRRAPACST
+84 ST
-93 ASGTGGRLVRKG
+93 ASDTGVRLVRKG
-105 RATSSTTEPRI
+105 RATSNRSEPRI
-116 RLLGGFSVAVGDDV
+116 RLLGGFSVAVGDSV
-130 VADRAWR
+130 VADGAWR

-156 HRERLAELLWPD
+156 HRERLAELLWPE

-174 ANNLNQALYAA
+174 ANNLNQALFAA

-191 AGADGAAAV
+191 AGADGAAALT
-200 ALIDGAVVLKAQVD
+200 LIDGAVVLIAHVD
-214 VDAFEAAAARA
+214 VDAFDAAAARA
-225 RADRDPAAYVRALG
+225 RADRHPAAYERALSVY
-239 LHGGALLPE
+239 GGALLPE
-248 DRYEPWADA
+248 DRYEPWADT

-285 ALQRALVADPLAEP
+285 ALQRALVADPLSEP

-324 RQGLNAE
+324 RQSLSAE

-343 YQQLLAPPPAAAAA
+343 YQQLLAPTPAAAPA

-376 ADIARLLARA
+376 ADIARLLRRA

-401 LALEAAADALEQ
+401 LALEAAADALAG

-420 IDLASLS
+420 VDLASLS
-427 DPALVVQAAALAV
+427 DPALVAQAAALAV
-440 GVPIPGS
+440 GVPIPAS
-447 RSPLEALVAHL
+447 RSAQEALVAHL
-458 ATRDALIVLD
+458 ATREALMVLD

-521 CERAAAVR
+521 CERAAAAR
-529 PGFDP
+529 PGFDR

-546 RHLDGMPLAIELA
+546 RRLDGMPLAIELA
-559 AARAGALSFDQIA
+559 AARAAALSLDQIA
-572 ARLGDSLDVLGAGR
+572 ARLGESLDVLGAGR
-586 RTALTRQQTLRAT
+586 RTAVTRQQTLRAT

-614 HRRLAVFAGG
+614 YRRLAVFAGG
-624 FTLEAAEEVCA
+624 FTLEAAEAVCA
-635 DGAIARR
+635 GGAIAAR

-649 RLVEKSLVVAEG
+649 RLVVKSLVVAEG

-676 RLEAAAER
+676 RLEDAAER
-684 DTVGL
+684 DTVAL

-696 ALAEEHDPLSAGPR
+696 ALAQEHDPLSAGQR
-710 RSLQVLESE
+710 RSLHVLEIE

-725 GLAWAL
+725 GLGWAL

-756 EGNRWLQTAL
+756 EGNRWLESTL
-766 AAAPER
+766 AAAPEQ
-772 TPLRVEALLAGA
+772 TPLRVEARLAGA

-790 GDPSGFLRHVSDAV
+790 GDPNGFLRHVSDAV
-804 SAYRVLGDDRA
+804 SAYRLLGDERA
-815 TAAALYQHAMLAQYV
+815 TAAALYQHALLAQYV
-830 HGTDA
+830 HRGDA
-835 EALFG
+835 EALVA

-847 RLQDNRLLAAATHAS
+847 RLEDDRLLAVATHAS
-862 ATLPWYRGDNTAAR
+862 ATLPWYRGDNAAAR
-876 ARVLDALALLDMAPD
+876 ARILEALALLDAAPD

-903 VCLLDEGPQRRPR
+903 VCLLDEGPDRRPR
-916 IFWEETVFLF
+916 MFWEETVFLF
-926 HRFARAQAIAYALNN
+926 HRFARAQATAYALNN

-949 GDLEQARTTLD
+949 GDLEQAQATLD
-960 DALGRFRSLEDLR
+960 EALARFRRLQDRR
-973 GEALTLAHLGNLAR
+973 GEALTLAHMGNLSR
-987 SLGDFEAGRAR
+987 SLGDFGAARAH
-998 LDIAL
+998 LEEAL
-1003 TIRSELGDRRAVH
+1003 TIRSDLGDRRAVL

-1024 LAMTAGDAPAGR
+1024 VAMTAGDAATGR
-1036 ALLSATL
+1036 ALLGAAL
-1043 ADLEAVD
+1043 AHTEAVD
-1050 DLPAMAGAQT
+1050 DLPAMACVQT
-1060 NWAIGEERLGE
+1060 NWGIGEERLGE
-1071 LQQAARLYEDGSA
+1071 LERAARLYEDGCA
-1084 LLGLQR
+1084 LMSVQRLQR
-1090 LHRLEAWARLALHDV
+1090 VEAWGRVGLYDV
-1105 YVALGDEPRAQ
+1105 CVALGDESRAQ
-1116 TALQRAR
+1116 TALQRAQ
-1123 ALFVT
+1123 ALFVA
-1128 VGDARGVSYT
+1128 VGDARGVPYT

-1148 RPGA
+1148 QPGT

>member
-1 MPDWIARKPPDPK
+1 
-14 NCPVRVL
+14 
-21 VISTMVWPDVVELPG
+21 
-36 SDKVLVESA
+36 
-45 TPGVADRWATA
+45 
-56 FRAPAPSTGSSV
+56 
-68 SRSVV
+68 
-73 SRQSRSANGPG
+73 
-84 PRRAPACST
+84 
-93 ASGTGGRLVRKG
+93 
-105 RATSSTTEPRI
+105 
-116 RLLGGFSVAVGDDV
+116 LGGFSVAVGDNV
-130 VADRAWR
+130 VSDRAWR

-168 RDADAA
+168 RAADAA
-174 ANNLNQALYAA
+174 ANNLNQALYSA

-191 AGADGAAAV
+191 TGADGAATLAM
-200 ALIDGAVVLKAQVD
+200 LDGVVVLRAQVD

-225 RADRDPAAYVRALG
+225 RAERDPAAYERALG
-239 LHGGALLPE
+239 FHGGELLPE

-270 LELAELHGDAPAAVV
+270 LELAELHGDGPAAVG

-337 PATRAL
+337 PATREL
-343 YQQLLAPPPAAAAA
+343 YQQLLAPTPGAAAA

-371 RERER
+371 RQRER
-376 ADIARLLARA
+376 ADIARLLGGA

-401 LALEAAADALEQ
+401 LALEVAADGLAQ

-420 IDLASLS
+420 VDLASLS
-427 DPALVVQAAALAV
+427 DSALVAQAAALAV
-440 GVPIPGS
+440 GVPIPAS
-447 RSPLEALVAHL
+447 RSALEALVAHL
-458 ATRDALIVLD
+458 ATREALIVLD

-489 GVRILATSREP
+489 GVRVLATSREP
-500 LRCADEVAWR
+500 LRCADEVVWR

-521 CERAAAVR
+521 IERAAAAR
-529 PGFDP
+529 PGFDA
-534 ADGAAGAVEEIC
+534 ADGAAGAVQEIC
-546 RHLDGMPLAIELA
+546 RRLDGMPLAIELA
-559 AARAGALSFDQIA
+559 AARAAALSLEQIA
-572 ARLGDSLDVLGAGR
+572 ARLGDSLEVLGAGS

-604 DLLTGEERVL
+604 DLLTGEERGL
-614 HRRLAVFAGG
+614 FRRLAVFAGG

-635 DGAIARR
+635 GGAIARR

-684 DTVGL
+684 DTVRL

-751 RGYFA
+751 RGFFA
-756 EGNRWLQTAL
+756 EGNRWLQMTL
-766 AAAPER
+766 AAAPEQ

-790 GDPSGFLRHVSDAV
+790 GDPNGFLRHVSDAV
-804 SAYRVLGDDRA
+804 SAYRLLGDERA

-830 HGTDA
+830 HRADA
-835 EALFG
+835 EALFA

-847 RLQDNRLLAAATHAS
+847 RLGDDRLLAVATHAS
-862 ATLPWYRGDNTAAR
+862 ATLPWYRGDNAAAR
-876 ARVLDALALLDMAPD
+876 ARVLEALALLDAAPD

-903 VCLLDEGPQRRPR
+903 MCLLDEGPDRRPR
-916 IFWEETVFLF
+916 MFWEETVFLF

-949 GDLEQARTTLD
+949 GDLEQAQATLD
-960 DALGRFRSLEDLR
+960 DALARFRRLEDRR
-973 GEALTLAHLGNLAR
+973 GEALTLAHMGSLSR
-987 SLGDFEAGRAR
+987 SLGDFEAARAR
-998 LDIAL
+998 LEEAL
-1003 TIRSELGDRRAVH
+1003 TIRRDLGDRRAVL
-1016 STRIGLGL
+1016 STQIGLGL
-1024 LAMTAGDAPAGR
+1024 LAMTAGRAPAGR
-1036 ALLSATL
+1036 ALLSAAL
-1043 ADLEAVD
+1043 AHVEAVD
-1050 DLPAMAGAQT
+1050 DLPAMAGVQT

-1071 LQQAARLYEDGSA
+1071 LQQAARLYEDGCA

-1090 LHRLEAWARLALHDV
+1090 LKRLEAWSRLALHDV
-1105 YVALGDEPRAQ
+1105 CVRLGDEPRAQ
-1116 TALQRAR
+1116 EALQRAR
-1123 ALFVT
+1123 ALFVA
-1128 VGDARGVSYT
+1128 VGDARGVPYT
-1138 DAKPALSAVK
+1138 DAKPSLSGVK
-1148 RPGA
+1148 QPGA